1 MYDIHKNGLRKV
13 NRVKKEDVIS
23 PGEAIL
29 VVVVTFLVLLFIGG
43 ALYLLLGDAIGSI
56 IGELLILGVP
66 LGYMLLKNVDVRS
79 YIGLE
84 IKPRHILLGITLG
97 VLLFFFDDI
106 TSAVLISIFGP
117 SQIVEESN
125 RIIIDLISSPSG
137 LLSVIIWLSL
147 AGVCEEFTFRA
158 FLQNTIN
165 RRYSFIPAIL
175 VSSIAFGLFHFDP
188 QLVYIIATFLAG
200 LVLGYIYHHWH
211 SYIISAAAH
220 SAVNLII
227 LAIMLLTR

>member
-1 MYDIHKNGLRKV
+1 MPKNGLRKV
-13 NRVKKEDVIS
+13 NRVKSEEIIS

-29 VVVVTFLVLLFIGG
+29 VVVVTFVVVLFLGG
-43 ALYLLLGDAIGSI
+43 AIYLLLGDAIGSI
-56 IGELLILGVP
+56 VGELLILGVP

-79 YIGLE
+79 YIGLK
-84 IKPRHILLGITLG
+84 IKPSHILLGITLG
-97 VLLFFFDDI
+97 VLLLFFDDI

-125 RIIIDLISSPSG
+125 KIIMNLISSPSG
-137 LLSVIIWLSL
+137 LLSVIISLSL

-165 RRYSFIPAIL
+165 RKYSFIPAVL
-175 VSSIAFGLFHFDP
+175 VSSLAFGLFHFDP

-200 LVLGYIYHHWH
+200 LVLGYIFHHWQ
-211 SYIISAAAH
+211 SYVASAAAH
-220 SAVNLII
+220 STVNIII